1 MQTSRSFLSHPALKT
16 ATVLAVSALAL
27 SACTNASETGT
38 SGAASASGSAAASF
52 DPSTVQK
59 DDALAAMVPEA
70 IKSKGTLTVGSDTS
84 YAPAEFLGTDGQTPV
99 GYDVDI
105 AKAIGAA
112 LGLKVQVQTAEFT
125 GILPAL
131 GPKYDLGISSFTINP
146 ERLAAV
152 NMVSYYKAGTGWAV
166 RKGNPK
172 KVSLDD
178 LCGKSVGVQTGTVQE
193 NPDLSD
199 RNKKCTAEG
208 KQPINIVTLK
218 NQTDITTRLV
228 NGSIDAMAAD
238 SPIVGY
244 ALTQTNG
251 QLEKLG
257 EVYAAAPQGV
267 AVAKTDK
274 ALADVIQK
282 TVTKLMEDGSY
293 KKILDG
299 WGAADG
305 AITKSEV
312 NPAATS

>member
-1 MQTSRSFLSHPALKT
+1 
-16 ATVLAVSALAL
+16 
-27 SACTNASETGT
+27 
-38 SGAASASGSAAASF
+38 
-52 DPSTVQK
+52 
-59 DDALAAMVPEA
+59 MVPEA
-70 IKSKGTLTVGSDTS
+70 IKAKGTLTVGSDTS
-84 YAPAEFLGTDGQTPV
+84 YAPAEFLATDGQTPV

-166 RKGNPK
+166 QKGNPK

-178 LCGKSVGVQTGTVQE
+178 LCGKSVGVQTGTIQE
-193 NPDLSD
+193 DPDLSG
-199 RNKKCTAEG
+199 RNKKCLAEG

-218 NQTDITTRLV
+218 TQTDITTRLV

-238 SPIVGY
+238 SPIIGY
-244 ALTQTNG
+244 ALTQTGG

-257 EVYAAAPQGV
+257 EVYDAAPQGI
-267 AVAKTDK
+267 AVAKSDK

-282 TVTKLMEDGSY
+282 TVTKLMQDGSY
-293 KKILDG
+293 KKILEG

-305 AITKSEV
+305 AITTSEV
-312 NPAATS
+312 NPAVSS